1 MSLSTVR
8 TEIKTILLTIS
19 NVGQVHDYKRY
30 THSWDDYKDLF
41 VENSKVNTW
50 EIVRESF
57 ESFVE
62 ASNNVNRTRHN
73 FTIRGFYSVQ
83 DKTASEKTFQ
93 DIVEDIRVTFRNK
106 PKLNNKAELVFFSP
120 DRPFSGVFRYDYLG
134 AVLCHIVEINLTIQE
149 YETFT

>member
-1 MSLSTVR
+1 MSLSTIR
-8 TEIKTILLTIS
+8 TEIKTILETIS
-19 NVGQVHDYKRY
+19 NVDNVHDYKRY
-30 THSWDDYKDLF
+30 THSWADYKELF

-73 FTIRGFYSVQ
+73 FVIRGFYAVQ
-83 DKTASEKTFQ
+83 DETASEKIFQ
-93 DIVEDIRVTFRNK
+93 DIVEEIRVIFRDK
-106 PKLNNKAELVFFSP
+106 PRLNDKAELVFFSP
-120 DRPFSGVFRYDYLG
+120 DNPFTGAFSYDYLG
-134 AVLCHIVEINLTIQE
+134 AVLCHIAELRLTIQE